1 MFPPFDYFEHR
12 RACQQKQLERSSR
25 IANLPSEYHS
35 PVSAQDRVILEKSV
49 EELVHHVRK
58 DIIQPIDILRS
69 YGKVAIKAHQ
79 KTNCLTEVMIR
90 PGAETWV
97 KSDINS
103 KGPLAGV
110 PISLKD
116 SVIVGG
122 FDVSVG
128 YSRNTSKPCEQ
139 DGALV
144 RLLKDAGA
152 VPYVKTNIPI
162 SLLSFESANDLW
174 GRSTNPHNSK
184 YSPGGSTGGESALLA
199 CGGSRIG
206 IGSDVAG
213 SVRAPAHFAGIYAL
227 RCSTGRWPKTGMRTS
242 MPGQEGIPSVAS
254 PMARSLADLVYFT
267 ESIISMKPWTYDHS
281 VHPIEW
287 QADQQIRIKQKEKF
301 RIALK
306 AEGHELV
313 WIDPPSPYEGLVIAS
328 SLLNSDGCK
337 TFGSFFRTG
346 EWNDPGAR
354 QMHFYMSIPR
364 PLKYLY
370 YLWVRYARRDSIW
383 AGLLEN
389 FHKKSAFEQWK
400 LVARRE
406 EYKARWHSWWQDE
419 VKLDFLLTP
428 PNATPAVPHGGMKD
442 AVSSCGYTFLFN
454 LLDYTSGV
462 LPVTHVDKA
471 LDQLPV
477 RFDFNKLNGVAKGA
491 YKHYDA
497 NAMDGLP
504 VGVQVV
510 GQRLQEEKILTV
522 MQRIEDALEKHGG
535 KYEGL
540 PLEP

>member
-1 MFPPFDYFEHR
+1 MVMFPPFDYFEHL

-25 IANLPSEYHS
+25 IANLPFEYHD
-35 PVSAQDRVILEKSV
+35 PVSAQDRDILEKSV
-49 EELVHHVRK
+49 EELVQHVRK
-58 DIIQPIDILRS
+58 DVIKPIDILRS
-69 YGKVAIKAHQ
+69 YGKIAIKAHQ
-79 KTNCLTEVMIR
+79 KTNCLTEIMIR

-97 KSDINS
+97 ESHINS
-103 KGPLAGV
+103 KGPLAGIPV
-110 PISLKD
+110 SLKD
-116 SVIVGG
+116 SVVVGG

-128 YSRNTSKPCEQ
+128 YSRNAGKPCEQ
-139 DGALV
+139 DGAMV
-144 RLLKDAGA
+144 RMLKDAGA
-152 VPYVKTNIPI
+152 VPYVKTNLPI

-174 GRSTNPHNSK
+174 GRSTNPHNST
-184 YSPGGSTGGESALLA
+184 YSPGGSTGGEGVVDPSPACARAL
-199 CGGSRIG
+199 SKV
-206 IGSDVAG
+206 S
-213 SVRAPAHFAGIYAL
+213 S
-227 RCSTGRWPKTGMRTS
+227 
-242 MPGQEGIPSVAS
+242 
-254 PMARSLADLVYFT
+254 
-267 ESIISMKPWTYDHS
+267 
-281 VHPIEW
+281 
-287 QADQQIRIKQKEKF
+287 
-301 RIALK
+301 ALK

-354 QMHFYMSIPR
+354 QMYFYMSIPR

-370 YLWVRYARRDSIW
+370 YLWVKYARRDSIW

-389 FHKKSAFEQWK
+389 LHKKSAFDQWK

-419 VKLDFLLTP
+419 ARLDFLLTP

-462 LPVTHVDKA
+462 IPVTHVDKA
-471 LDQLPV
+471 LDQLPA

-497 NAMDGLP
+497 NAMHGLP

-510 GQRLQEEKILTV
+510 GQRLQEEKILTA
-522 MQRIEDALEKHGG
+522 MQRVEDALEKHGG

-540 PLEP
+540 PLEL